1 MTVTSK
7 REAWQAADALMP
19 TDYVIDE
26 VRTAGAGYPIYYST
40 AAGVNAY
47 ICDLGDRLEVNL
59 PDGSSVNIWVKP
71 ETETP
76 NPTAADDKR
85 IRPLESITATQIL
98 YYAWGRCFEYF
109 EIEKERAAKLG
120 GVNELANRR
129 AAKWQKRVDELR
141 AEILRLEQLEA
152 KPKPNK

>member
-7 REAWQAADALMP
+7 RKAWQAADEIFP
-19 TDYVIDE
+19 TDYMKDDARSE
-26 VRTAGAGYPIYYST
+26 RAGYPIYYST
-40 AAGVNAY
+40 ADGVNAY

-76 NPTAADDKR
+76 NTGADDKR
-85 IRPLESITATQIL
+85 IRPLESITTTQIL
-98 YYAWGRCFEYF
+98 NCAWDWCFEHL
-109 EIEKERAAKLG
+109 ETEKKRAAELG
-120 GVNELANRR
+120 GVNEFANRR
-129 AAKWQKRVDELR
+129 AAKWQKRLDELH

-152 KPKPNK
+152 KA